1 MAQGW
6 TADVLVDGINGAEHI
21 NSIANFADTTKH
33 AGQAQLFDLLVAI
46 PEWGMGVKIDEAHG

>member
-21 NSIANFADTTKH
+21 NSIANFANTTKH
-33 AGQAQLFDLLVAI
+33 AEQTKLFDLLVAI
-46 PEWGMGVKIDEAHG
+46 LGWGVGVKIDEAHG

>member
-21 NSIANFADTTKH
+21 NSIAKFADTTKH
-33 AGQAQLFDLLVAI
+33 AEQAQLFDLLVAI

>member
-21 NSIANFADTTKH
+21 NSIANFANTTKH
-33 AGQAQLFDLLVAI
+33 GEQAQLFDLLVAI
-46 PEWGMGVKIDEAHG
+46 LEWGMGVKVDEAHG

>member
-21 NSIANFADTTKH
+21 NSIANFANTTKH
-33 AGQAQLFDLLVAI
+33 AEKAKLLDLLIAI
-46 PEWGMGVKIDEAHG
+46 PERGMGVKMDEAHG